1 MLTYDPAL
9 AWVTGEFL
17 SPIPHNQGVIFPFAF
32 SLCFFVLSPF
42 PSFSLLEK
50 RL

>member
-42 PSFSLLEK
+42 PSFSLL
-50 RL
+50 